1 MSIAFAPRRKAW
13 IVPRTFTAPRCDAR
27 FGSEAD
33 VRFAKCLV
41 RVTPAG
47 TDGLD
52 WHPLSGLQQRLEI
65 AKHPW
70 PTATT
75 FRGVA
80 ATRHHAGD
88 HRRTSDVVSNSDR
101 AHTAL
106 ALVDLVRD
114 ARRRLR
120 QEIRVEEWVP
130 SLHKLS
136 WGIAFN
142 DFANDDLIRH
152 SHRLPLST
160 GAMGEATAGLKF
172 IAYAAT
178 IAMLLGPVGQ
188 SDRIPN
194 RPSACIDNNAVE
206 LGCAGFVHRSHLRR
220 LSNSVL
226 IGLRGLLG
234 GLRCKGRITQPF
246 WIALALCRRFEHA
259 FSQQCSTCHSSLLGS
274 QLVPGV
280 IKCFP
285 QEGNSFRVKRHPL
298 SAKHNHLLRVVERA
312 RNLWAHLDDSVA
324 SR

>member
-88 HRRTSDVVSNSDR
+88 HRRTSDVVSNGDR

-106 ALVDLVRD
+106 ALVYLVGD

-120 QEIRVEEWVP
+120 REIRVEEWVP

-142 DFANDDLIRH
+142 NFADDDLIRH
-152 SHRLPLST
+152 SHRLHLSI
-160 GAMGEATAGLKF
+160 GVMGEAAAGLKF
-172 IAYAAT
+172 ILYAAT
-178 IAMLLGPVGQ
+178 ITILLGPFRQ
-188 SDRIPN
+188 SDSIPN
-194 RPSACIDNNAVE
+194 RPSAGIDNNAVE
-206 LGCAGFVHRSHLRR
+206 LGCSRFVHNSHLHR
-220 LSNSVL
+220 LSNLAL
-226 IGLRGLLG
+226 IGLRMS
-234 GLRCKGRITQPF
+234 I
-246 WIALALCRRFEHA
+246 RRRSE
-259 FSQQCSTCHSSLLGS
+259 
-274 QLVPGV
+274 
-280 IKCFP
+280 
-285 QEGNSFRVKRHPL
+285 ERRVGI
-298 SAKHNHLLRVVERA
+298 E
-312 RNLWAHLDDSVA
+312 
-324 SR
+324 